1 MEQTVLSKGIP
12 GETCSIEVALDIIG
26 SKWTFYIIR
35 DLLIDGTMRFGDL
48 LKSLEGISPKTL
60 SVRLRELEEQH
71 IIQRTV
77 YPEVPPRV
85 EYCLTEKG
93 KLLEPIFI
101 ELKKFGMLICEE
113 NKKKKD

>member
-1 MEQTVLSKGIP
+1 MEQIVLSRGVH
-12 GETCSIEVALDIIG
+12 GETCSIEIALDIIG

-35 DLLIDGTMRFGDL
+35 DLLIEGTMRFGDL

-60 SVRLRELEEQH
+60 SVRLRELEDRD

-93 KLLEPIFI
+93 KLLEPVFI
-101 ELKKFGMLICEE
+101 ELKKFGMLICQEQK
-113 NKKKKD
+113 NKD